1 MADDPVR
8 RPPSLEELGFKVPGG
23 TGNEPYFK
31 PKEPIESGL
40 IEQPI
45 WSEES
50 RDAEFRP
57 ERQLVVPEGRAR
69 ASSKVFTT

>member
-23 TGNEPYFK
+23 TGTEPYFT
-31 PKEPIESGL
+31 PKEPIEWGL

-45 WSEES
+45 FVGGAPRTLETLSGKS
-50 RDAEFRP
+50 
-57 ERQLVVPEGRAR
+57 V
-69 ASSKVFTT
+69 S